1 MATGK
6 SGSFEIA
13 GTKSVTAKILWS
25 ETYDVISNTSVVTIT
40 DVQVK
45 NSSWY
50 GYTYYLSGT
59 LEINGET
66 VVTFNSGLGSHS
78 VRPGSLNTYTSINA
92 NGDYDPAPWGGI
104 SVTHND
110 DGTGTCPITVY
121 FRGWQLDEKA
131 SNGFTIDGSSNVS
144 LTAIDRAAPTVSCSI
159 SNITANSF
167 KITATS
173 SAASD
178 QWSYSLDDG
187 ITGVEFTPTTSTS
200 GSATVTGLS
209 PNTTYYVRV
218 AVRKISNHVYGES
231 SSIAVKTLGGSTVN
245 SVSTVTAD
253 NATVTITLNATVYEA
268 AYTHTLSLIYG
279 GTTHLTISG
288 ITGWAK
294 GTANRTITLTA
305 AQRSTLLS
313 TMASVK
319 SFTMSFALK
328 TYSGTTQI
336 GNTSTANGTVQT
348 TAANSSPTM
357 GAFSYADSRSATVA
371 ITGNNQYFIQNH
383 SYLQVTPAQAT
394 AVNSASIVKYAATC
408 NGVTVSNTT
417 GAAINLG
424 AVTKSGSLSVVV
436 TATDSR
442 GYTVSNTQTITVL
455 AYKSP
460 VVSEISLRRTNDIEE
475 EMQLIFKGSIS
486 SIKPST
492 TEQNSLLNIQYRYK
506 LTSADTYGSYT
517 SILAAT
523 TVSGTSFNFS
533 DLELCA
539 LDANSSYDFHLRI
552 TDQLDS
558 LSALDLYYIIPQGT
572 PLVALR
578 KKMVGINTPNPD
590 AALHVVGDGHIV
602 GDVRIEGTLTPDSID
617 YDFGNPPFYYGTCAT
632 AAATVAKV
640 VTCSGFV
647 LETGATVAV
656 KFTYTNTGTSPT
668 LNVNGTGAKAIKQY
682 GSTAANAYHWRA
694 GEVVLFVY
702 NGSYWE
708 LISKSTATTSYYG
721 LTKLSSSTS
730 STSTVLAAT
739 ASAVK
744 AAYDRNSWDSISLTN
759 ALAVAYGGTGATT
772 AAAARTNLGVAVT
785 SLYSGSLTS
794 GSTTFNYGSYNFYV
808 IIAKPKSTA
817 GLISLTLPKAAIT
830 TTATKYQV
838 ADETNYL
845 TFNISYSG
853 STVTLAYGGSS
864 YAGSVVAV
872 YGIN

>member
-6 SGSFEIA
+6 SGSFEVA
-13 GTKSVTAKILWS
+13 GDKGVTMKILWS
-25 ETYDVISNTSVVTIT
+25 ETYDTINNTSTVTIT
-40 DVQVK
+40 DLQFK
-45 NSSWY
+45 DTWWY
-50 GYTYYLSGT
+50 GFTYYLSGT
-59 LEINGET
+59 LSINGTT
-66 VVTFNSGLGSHS
+66 VATFSSSLGGHMAKNNDLESYYSIITNSG
-78 VRPGSLNTYTSINA
+78 
-92 NGDYDPAPWGGI
+92 YDAAPWGDV
-104 SVTHND
+104 SVTHASN
-110 DGTGTCPITVY
+110 GTATCPIAISM
-121 FRGWQLDEKA
+121 RGWNTSEKG
-131 SNGFTIDGSSNVS
+131 SNGFTVSGSSTVT
-144 LTAIDRAAPTVSCSI
+144 LTTIDRAAPTVSCTI

-167 KITATS
+167 KLTANS
-173 SAASD
+173 SASSD
-178 QWSYSLDDG
+178 QWTYSLDG
-187 ITGVEFTPTTSTS
+187 GYTGTFFQESAATSAS
-200 GSATVTGLS
+200 VTVTGLT
-209 PNTTYYVRV
+209 PNTSYPVSV
-218 AVRKISNHVYGES
+218 AVRKVSNHVYGES
-231 SSIAVKTLGGSTVN
+231 STTTVKTLGGSTVN

-253 NATVTITLNATVYEA
+253 NSTVTITLNATVYEA

-383 SYLQVTPAQAT
+383 SYLQVTPSQAT
-394 AVNSASIVKYAATC
+394 AKNSATIVKYAATC

-417 GAAINLG
+417 GAALSLG

-460 VVSEISLRRTNDIEE
+460 AVSEISLRRTNDIEE
-475 EMQLIFKGSIS
+475 EMQLIFKGSVS

-523 TVSGTSFNFS
+523 TVSGTSFSFS

-578 KKMVGINTPNPD
+578 KKMVGINTPNPE
-590 AALHVVGDGHIV
+590 AALHVVGDAIV
-602 GDVRIEGTLTPDSID
+602 SGSMSAGSVNATTVTATNLSGTLPVANIS
-617 YDFGNPPFYYGTCAT
+617 GTLPISKGGTGQTT
-632 AAATVAKV
+632 AAK
-640 VTCSGFV
+640 
-647 LETGATVAV
+647 
-656 KFTYTNTGTSPT
+656 
-668 LNVNGTGAKAIKQY
+668 
-682 GSTAANAYHWRA
+682 
-694 GEVVLFVY
+694 
-702 NGSYWE
+702 
-708 LISKSTATTSYYG
+708 
-721 LTKLSSSTS
+721 
-730 STSTVLAAT
+730 AAT
-739 ASAVK
+739 AIVGGQAITPKSVSVTGSQYWNDGAYGLHLNNSDIVGINGLWFPDAVDSAGEGINFYRSSTTWDRLY
-744 AAYDRNSWDSISLTN
+744 AYGGVLYFAPNIATATHPGTRYTVYHSGGATIPLSK
-759 ALAVAYGGTGATT
+759 GGTGATT
-772 AAAARTNLGVAVT
+772 AAAARTNLGIAAT
-785 SLYSGSLTS
+785 SLYSGTLSS
-794 GSTTFNYGSYNFYV
+794 GSTTFNYGSYSFYV
-808 IIAKPKSTA
+808 VVGRVTSSGSLLCSVIPK
-817 GLISLTLPKAAIT
+817 GMIT
-830 TTATKYQV
+830 TSDVTYQF
-838 ADETNYL
+838 ADESYYRAFKL
-845 TFNISYSG
+845 KYSG
-853 STVTLAYGGSS
+853 STVTLTIGGGYGSITN
-864 YAGSVVAV
+864 V